1 MSRESKDLAA
11 SYSPDR
17 NLALE
22 LVRVTETAAVAASAW
37 VGRGDKDAADG
48 AAVAAMRKMIN
59 TVDMQGVIVIG
70 EGEKD
75 NAPMLHNGEVVGNG
89 NGPLC
94 DVAVDP
100 IDGTTLTSAGL
111 NGAVSVIALAPR
123 GSMFDP
129 KDVYYMNKIVT
140 GPETASVIDITAPAG
155 ENVRRVA
162 KAKGVDV
169 SDITVIVLD
178 RPRHDELLKELRAAG
193 ARIRLIRDGDVA
205 AAIETARPNTGID
218 ILMGIGGTPEGVV
231 TAAAMRALGGVI
243 QGQLHPRSDGER
255 ASAKN
260 AGYDLSKVYTTNDLV
275 SSDDVFFSATGIT
288 DGELLKGVRHTAFG
302 AVSQSLVIRGRSKT
316 VRIIETEHRFN

>member
-1 MSRESKDLAA
+1 MSAEFDF
-11 SYSPDR
+11 PDR

-22 LVRVTETAAVAASAW
+22 LVRVTETAALAASTW

-59 TVDMQGVIVIG
+59 TVDMSGVIVIG

-75 NAPMLHNGEVVGNG
+75 NAPMLHNGEEVGNG
-89 NGPLC
+89 SGPVC

-100 IDGTTLTSAGL
+100 IDGTTLTSNGL

-123 GSMFDP
+123 GTMFDP
-129 KDVYYMNKIVT
+129 KGAFYMNKIVT
-140 GPETASVIDITAPAG
+140 GPEAASVVDITAPAG

-178 RPRHDELLKELRAAG
+178 RPRHAQLLKELRAAG

-205 AAIETARPNTGID
+205 AAIETARIGTGID

-243 QGQLHPRSDGER
+243 QGQLMPQSDSEK
-255 ASAKN
+255 ASAKD
-260 AGYDLSKVYTTNDLV
+260 AGHDLSKIYSTNDLV
-275 SSDDVFFSATGIT
+275 ASDDVFFSATGIT
-288 DGELLKGVRHTAFG
+288 DGELLRGVRHTAFG
-302 AVSQSLVIRGRSKT
+302 AISHSLVVRGRSKT
-316 VRIIETEHRFN
+316 VRIIETEHR

>member
-1 MSRESKDLAA
+1 MSLESN
-11 SYSPDR
+11 SNFPDR

-59 TVDMQGVIVIG
+59 TVDMQGLIVIG

-75 NAPMLHNGEVVGNG
+75 NAPMLHNGEEVGNG
-89 NGPLC
+89 NGPMC

-100 IDGTTLTSAGL
+100 IDGTTLTSNGL

-140 GPETASVIDITAPAG
+140 GPEAASVIDITAPAG

-178 RPRHDELLKELRAAG
+178 RPRHDDLLKELRAAG

-205 AAIETARPNTGID
+205 AAIETARPDTGID

-255 ASAKN
+255 ESAKN

-302 AVSQSLVIRGRSKT
+302 AVSHSLVIRGRSKT

>member
-1 MSRESKDLAA
+1 MSAEFNF
-11 SYSPDR
+11 PDR

-22 LVRVTETAAVAASAW
+22 LVRVTETAALAASTW

-59 TVDMQGVIVIG
+59 TVDMSGVIVIG

-75 NAPMLHNGEVVGNG
+75 NAPMLHNGEEVGNG
-89 NGPLC
+89 SGPVC

-100 IDGTTLTSAGL
+100 IDGTTLTSNGL

-123 GSMFDP
+123 GTMFDP
-129 KDVYYMNKIVT
+129 KGAFYMNKIVT
-140 GPETASVIDITAPAG
+140 GPEAASVVDITAPAG

-178 RPRHDELLKELRAAG
+178 RPRHAQLLKELRAAG

-205 AAIETARPNTGID
+205 AAIETARIGTGID

-243 QGQLHPRSDGER
+243 QGQLMPQSDSEK
-255 ASAKN
+255 ASIKD
-260 AGYDLSKVYTTNDLV
+260 AGHDLSKIYSTNDLV
-275 SSDDVFFSATGIT
+275 ASDDVFFSATGIT
-288 DGELLKGVRHTAFG
+288 DGELLRGVRYTAFG
-302 AVSQSLVIRGRSKT
+302 AISHSLVVRGRSKT
-316 VRIIETEHRFN
+316 VRIIETEHR

>member
-1 MSRESKDLAA
+1 MSPEFNQTMSTF
-11 SYSPDR
+11 PDR

-22 LVRVTETAAVAASAW
+22 LVRVTETAALAASAW

-75 NAPMLHNGEVVGNG
+75 NAPMLHNGEEVGNG
-89 NGPLC
+89 NGPMC

-100 IDGTTLTSAGL
+100 IDGTTLTSNGL

-140 GPETASVIDITAPAG
+140 GPEAASVIDITAPAG

-169 SDITVIVLD
+169 SDITVIVID
-178 RPRHDELLKELRAAG
+178 RPRHDDLLKELRAAG

-205 AAIETARPNTGID
+205 AAIETARPDTGID

-255 ASAKN
+255 ESAKN

-302 AVSQSLVIRGRSKT
+302 AVSHSLVIRGRSKT
-316 VRIIETEHRFN
+316 VRIIETEHRLN

>member
-1 MSRESKDLAA
+1 MSLESNQTI
-11 SYSPDR
+11 SNFPDR

-48 AAVAAMRKMIN
+48 AAVSAMRKMIN

-75 NAPMLHNGEVVGNG
+75 NAPMLHNGEEVGNG
-89 NGPLC
+89 NGPMC

-100 IDGTTLTSAGL
+100 IDGTTLTSNGL

-140 GPETASVIDITAPAG
+140 GPEAASVIDITIPAG

-178 RPRHDELLKELRAAG
+178 RPRHDDLLKELRAAG

-205 AAIETARPNTGID
+205 AAIETARPDTGID

-255 ASAKN
+255 ESAKN

-302 AVSQSLVIRGRSKT
+302 AVSHSLVIRGRSKT

>member
-1 MSRESKDLAA
+1 MSPEFNF
-11 SYSPDR
+11 PDR

-22 LVRVTETAAVAASAW
+22 LVRVTETAALAASTW

-59 TVDMQGVIVIG
+59 TVDMSGVIVIG

-75 NAPMLHNGEVVGNG
+75 NAPMLHNGEEVGNG
-89 NGPLC
+89 SGPVC

-100 IDGTTLTSAGL
+100 IDGTTLTSNGL

-123 GSMFDP
+123 GTMFDP
-129 KDVYYMNKIVT
+129 KGAFYMNKIVT
-140 GPETASVIDITAPAG
+140 GPEAASVVDITAPAG

-178 RPRHDELLKELRAAG
+178 RPRHAQLLKELRAAG

-205 AAIETARPNTGID
+205 AAIETARIGTGID

-243 QGQLHPRSDGER
+243 QGQLMPQSDSEK
-255 ASAKN
+255 ASAKD
-260 AGYDLSKVYTTNDLV
+260 AGHDLSKIYSTNDLV
-275 SSDDVFFSATGIT
+275 ASDDVFFSATGIT
-288 DGELLKGVRHTAFG
+288 DGELLRGVRHTAFG
-302 AVSQSLVIRGRSKT
+302 AISHSLVVRGRSKT
-316 VRIIETEHRFN
+316 VRIIETEHR